1 VPGGVS
7 MKTSI
12 EQQPV
17 SDNRHKALNPAKR
30 TACSAAPFGGVE

>member
-30 TACSAAPFGGVE
+30 TAGSAAPFGVVE